1 MDSTQLLQFLPTME
15 MISEALAQAGIA
27 CHCTVLDAKTVYRGI
42 RLYAAGQPVQ
52 EDLLYLLRQPEP
64 DFPGDVCAC
73 ASVQEIPGLG
83 DRLWCPDITPE
94 ELLNFLLAFF
104 AECQQIQYR
113 IDRVVFH
120 NLGLQ
125 ALCDL
130 GAELLENPVCI
141 HDDWFIMTAMS
152 QGMESI
158 MAPEY
163 VASSS
168 KGFVPRVIVEDFKQ
182 DSDYLE
188 TYVYRGARIWEGI
201 DGAPSS
207 LYVNLWD
214 ATIYQ
219 GRLLVIQ
226 HNRLFRRRD
235 FLLAEVLAQGAVFL
249 LSRKQ
254 LGEPQPYQG
263 MDDIVFHLLQGGQPE
278 PAEINQLLATL
289 HWKQTDQF
297 LCARLKGQQ
306 TTAATILEH
315 VLHSDL
321 FQLFPGS
328 YILFNG
334 REQCLVVNLT
344 RKPLSAPQL
353 RHLLAPL
360 CRDYCLYAGLS
371 APVSGLR
378 ELNLAYYEAEVAL
391 NQAFQMRSEKW
402 IVFFSDCVLS
412 HILNNLPQPL
422 QPWDLI
428 SPALRILRRHDLDKG
443 TQYFETFRAYLLQE
457 RNIPRAAQTL
467 IIHRTT
473 LLYRLEK
480 IQSLIQVNLDDP
492 EQRLYLL
499 LSFWIWDR
507 IGSQPLPQPGKTGI

>member
-1 MDSTQLLQFLPTME
+1 MDSGQLLQFLPTME
-15 MISEALAQAGIA
+15 MLCEAFAPAGLECRWTISDQLQ
-27 CHCTVLDAKTVYRGI
+27 HYRGV
-42 RLYAAGQPVQ
+42 RVFRPGQRAQ
-52 EDLLYLLRQPEP
+52 RDLVYLLSRPEP
-64 DFPGDVCAC
+64 DFPEDCA
-73 ASVQEIPGLG
+73 AAGVREIPGTG
-83 DRLWCPDITPE
+83 NRLWCPELTE
-94 ELLNFLLAFF
+94 GELLNFLLEFF
-104 AECQQIQYR
+104 SRCQEIQYR
-113 IDRVVFH
+113 IDQVVFQ

-130 GAELLENPVCI
+130 GAELLDNPVCI

-152 QGMESI
+152 QGMETI

-163 VASSS
+163 VASST

-188 TYVYRGARIWEGI
+188 TYVYRGAKIWEGI

-214 ATIYQ
+214 ATVYQ
-219 GRLLVIQ
+219 GRLLVIL
-226 HNRLFRRRD
+226 HNHPFRHRD
-235 FLLAEVLAQGAVFL
+235 FLLAEILAQGAVFL
-249 LSRKQ
+249 LGRKQ
-254 LGEPQPYQG
+254 LGESQTYQS
-263 MDDIVFHLLQGGQPE
+263 MDDIVFHLLQGNQPE
-278 PAEINQLLATL
+278 PAELNQLLTTL
-289 HWKQTDQF
+289 HWDQSDQF
-297 LCARLKGQQ
+297 LCARLKSQQ

-328 YILFNG
+328 YILFTG
-334 REQCLVVNLT
+334 HEQCLVVNLT
-344 RKPLSAPQL
+344 RQPIPPSQL
-353 RHLLAPL
+353 RYLLAPL

-371 APVSGLR
+371 SPVSGLR
-378 ELNLAYYEAEVAL
+378 ELHLAYYEAEVAL

-402 IVFFSDCVLS
+402 IVFFSDCALT

-422 QPWDLI
+422 QPWHLI
-428 SPALRILRRHDLDKG
+428 SPVLWRLRDHDREKG
-443 TQYFETFRAYLLQE
+443 TQYFDTFRAYLLNE
-457 RNIPRAAQTL
+457 RNIPRTAQAL

-480 IQSLIQVNLDDP
+480 IQSLVQTNLEDP

-499 LSFWIWDR
+499 LSFWIWEKTR
-507 IGSQPLPQPGKTGI
+507 GRTLGQPGK